1 MEFFQG
7 TQRRIR
13 NSRSKRAIIVQA
25 TEGLLYNPLYIKS
38 EHNLVRR
45 EVLKKT
51 SGFGFSTSPSG
62 PGESKVHAIK
72 PMSDPYIIIV
82 FFTIYVFDFADKS
95 SGDFNIYINRF
106 QRAAL
111 TIKRTYREVDGGKMF
126 HPLVTGTVK
135 LNHFSGVYR
144 SENYI
149 GSRACIAK

>member
-1 MEFFQG
+1 MDTHVHHFQYKRNIPNLQLWDFSKGLKDEFETAVVNEPSEFKPLKIYCI
-7 TQRRIR
+7 IR
-13 NSRSKRAIIVQA
+13 CISNQNITWSVGRCS
-25 TEGLLYNPLYIKS
+25 
-38 EHNLVRR
+38 
-45 EVLKKT
+45 KT

-62 PGESKVHAIK
+62 PGESKVHAKK

-82 FFTIYVFDFADKS
+82 FFTIYVFGFADKS

-135 LNHFSGVYR
+135 
-144 SENYI
+144 
-149 GSRACIAK
+149 